1 MIFETFSLSGGGLY
15 NLRQAIGRIDQFIEG
30 VTFPHYQGNDMLRAA
45 VKRQFEIIGNP

>member
-1 MIFETFSLSGGGLY
+1 MIFETFSLSDGGLY
-15 NLRQAIGRIDQFIEG
+15 NLRQAIGRIDQFTEG